1 GPGFQLQLKAKDE
14 IGKVAAAFDSMSH
27 NLATSYQELE
37 QARTQAE
44 LANESKSRF
53 LASMSHEIRT
63 PMNGV
68 LGLLG
73 ILGET
78 KLDNHQQNLVHTAKE
93 SGELLL
99 SIINDILDF
108 SRMEANTLILYPRPF
123 ELKSCVEE
131 IVNSFE
137 PLAKTKGLYLSLTF

>member
-1 GPGFQLQLKAKDE
+1 
-14 IGKVAAAFDSMSH
+14 M
-27 NLATSYQELE
+27 
-37 QARTQAE
+37 
-44 LANESKSRF
+44 
-53 LASMSHEIRT
+53 
-63 PMNGV
+63 

-137 PLAKTKGLYLSLTF
+137 PLAKTKGFTCLSPSTMSVTTWWWVTQTAIAKCCLTCSATPSNLPKKEACPFM